1 MEQTTQNN
9 QIWDTIIIG
18 TGVAGLSAGM
28 YCGRFNMKTLVIGE
42 LPGGIITTTH
52 LVENYPGI
60 PSITGQ
66 DMGMVFMEHAQKFGA
81 VLEFARVN
89 EVTQLP
95 PAAEDKVGLFKVKT
109 GSKEFT
115 GKTVV
120 FSTGTEY
127 KKLGVPG
134 EKEFYGKGVSYCALC
149 DGAFF
154 KNKTVCV
161 VGGGDSS
168 AIESLIMA
176 QHSAKIYHIV
186 RKDILRAEPI
196 NYKRMMENPK
206 IEVRYQTEIAE
217 IKGEGNKVTAIVLK
231 SGETLQMDGVFIAVG
246 HVALSGI
253 AKAMGVEVSA
263 AGEIKIDRKSQT
275 NIPGVYGCGDVC
287 DGPFK
292 QAITGAA
299 EAVVA
304 SYFAYQYTQQQSF

>member
-1 MEQTTQNN
+1 MEQTT

-60 PSITGQ
+60 PSITGS
-66 DMGMVFMEHAQKFGA
+66 DMGMVFLEHAQKFGA
-81 VLEFARVN
+81 TMEFARVN

-95 PAAEDKVGLFKVKT
+95 PAGPDKVGLFKVKT
-109 GSKEFT
+109 TSKEFV
-115 GKTVV
+115 GKTVM
-120 FSTGTEY
+120 FATGTEY

-134 EKEFYGKGVSYCALC
+134 EAEFYGKGVSYCALC

-154 KNKTVCV
+154 KQKTVSV

-176 QHSAKIYHIV
+176 QHAAKVYHFV
-186 RKDILRAEPI
+186 RKDVLRAEPI
-196 NYKRMMENPK
+196 NFKRMMENPK
-206 IEVRYQTEIAE
+206 IEVRYNTEIAE
-217 IKGEGNKVTAIVLK
+217 IKGEGNKVTAVVLK
-231 SGETLQMDGVFIAVG
+231 SGETLQMDGVFVAVG
-246 HVALSGI
+246 HLALSAV
-253 AKAMGVEVSA
+253 AKGLGVMVNE

-275 NIPGVYGCGDVC
+275 NIPGVYGSGDVC

-304 SYFAYQYTQQQSF
+304 SYYAYQYTQQKSF